1 MENIGERRTHPMKKK
16 CIRFL
21 PLLLACLLLA
31 AAFLLMFR
39 NGETRG
45 RGRGKA

>member
-1 MENIGERRTHPMKKK
+1 MKKIEK
-16 CIRFL
+16 RTFL
-21 PLLLACLLLA
+21 CLLLA

>member
-1 MENIGERRTHPMKKK
+1 MKKA
-16 CIRFL
+16 FL
-21 PLLLACLLLA
+21 MVLACLLLA

>member
-1 MENIGERRTHPMKKK
+1 MKLFLVRRKLITAV
-16 CIRFL
+16 
-21 PLLLACLLLA
+21 ACLLLA